1 MDKRTAEDIKK
12 LKLNGEKI
20 VMVTCYDA
28 TMAKILS
35 KSDTDMLLVGDSV
48 GMTKLGYKD
57 TLPVTM
63 EDMIHHT
70 KAVANGTDKE
80 KVVLV
85 TDMPYKSY
93 EDNPKLAVENAK
105 KLISSGADMVKLEGG
120 VEIIESIKAI
130 INEGIK
136 IVGHLGLMPQSIEK
150 MGGYKVQCKDEQ
162 SQKKLLEDALLLEK
176 EGVSLIVLEGIPE
189 QVAKMVT
196 DKLSIPTIGIGA
208 GKYCDGQ
215 VLVSDDMLGMFTDF
229 TPKFVKKYANLAETI
244 QNAAKQYSYEVKNN
258 IFPEEGNTY
267 K

>member
-1 MDKRTAEDIKK
+1 MNRTVENIKQLK
-12 LKLNGEKI
+12 LKKEKI

-35 KSDTDMLLVGDSV
+35 QSDTDMLLVGDSV

-93 EDNPKLAVENAK
+93 EDNPELAVENAK

-258 IFPEEGNTY
+258 IFPEERNTY

>member
-1 MDKRTAEDIKK
+1 MNRTVENIKQLK
-12 LKLNGEKI
+12 LKKEKI

-35 KSDTDMLLVGDSV
+35 QSDVDMLLVGDSV

-70 KAVANGTDKE
+70 KAVAAGTDKE

-93 EDNPKLAVENAK
+93 EDNPELAVENAK

-130 INEGIK
+130 IKENIK

>member
-1 MDKRTAEDIKK
+1 MNRTVENIKQLK
-12 LKLNGEKI
+12 LKKEKI

-35 KSDTDMLLVGDSV
+35 QSDTDMLLVGDSV

-63 EDMIHHT
+63 EDMILHT

-93 EDNPKLAVENAK
+93 EDNPELAVENAK

-130 INEGIK
+130 IKENIK

-258 IFPEEGNTY
+258 IFPEERNTY

>member
-1 MDKRTAEDIKK
+1 MSRTVEDIKQLK
-12 LKLNGEKI
+12 LKKEKI

-35 KSDTDMLLVGDSV
+35 KSDIDMLLVGDSV

-63 EDMIHHT
+63 DDMMHHT
-70 KAVANGTDKE
+70 KAVAAGTDKE

-105 KLISSGADMVKLEGG
+105 KLVSCGADMVKLEGG
-120 VEIIESIKAI
+120 QEIIESIKAI

-150 MGGYKVQCKDEQ
+150 IGGYKVQCRDEE
-162 SQKKLLEDALLLEK
+162 SQKKLLKDALLLEK
-176 EGVSLIVLEGIPE
+176 TGVSLIVLEGIPE
-189 QVAKMVT
+189 QAAKAVT
-196 DKLSIPTIGIGA
+196 EKLSIPTIGIGA

-244 QNAAKQYSYEVKNN
+244 LEAAKQYSYEVKNN
-258 IFPEEGNTY
+258 IFPEERNIY